1 MSGSVTGAG
10 PIRALFVLA
19 IVLFAAWLT
28 SIAAMAAE
36 QPEPVHF
43 KPGTTS
49 TIVRGTLKGWDMK
62 EYALRAN
69 KGQTARLE
77 VRSKRIN
84 WLIVRFYPADKP
96 DGDNDVFNSDNSNA
110 FTWQGPLP
118 ENGEYVI
125 RFFIRRAEARRGGS
139 VNYSAR
145 LEISPAGHPAQ
156 SPQSR

>member
-1 MSGSVTGAG
+1 MPGTLTGAG

-19 IVLFAAWLT
+19 VVLFGSGMT
-28 SIAAMAAE
+28 GVAAMAAE

-49 TIVRGTLKGWDMK
+49 TVLRGTLKGWDMK
-62 EYALRAN
+62 EYALRAD

-77 VRSKRIN
+77 LNSKRLH

-96 DGDNDVFNSDNSNA
+96 NGYNDVFNSDNSNA
-110 FTWQGPLP
+110 FTWQGTLP
-118 ENGEYVI
+118 ERGEYVI
-125 RFFIRRAEARRGGS
+125 RIFIRRAEARRGGS
-139 VNYSAR
+139 VSYSAR